1 MSQLLID
8 VDAAS
13 GINRITLNRPDRR
26 NALNAEL
33 LAELKESL
41 ALAEADDRVRVI
53 AILGAGPDFCAG
65 ADLAEVQ
72 AAIDEGVMASLADA
86 QSLGELF
93 ILMRRLGKPVV
104 AVVHGRALAGGCG
117 LATACDLVVAAD
129 DAQFGYPEVKLG
141 FVPAMVIAILRRAVG
156 EKHAFE
162 LAVGGDSIG
171 ADRAHEIGLVNLVVP
186 AGELAERSGSY
197 LNALAT
203 RSATAVGLTK
213 RLLYATDGASF
224 ESAIHLGA
232 QANALARMTEDCQ
245 AGIKR
250 FLDKR

>member
-8 VDAAS
+8 VDDATGVS
-13 GINRITLNRPDRR
+13 RITLNRPERR
-26 NALNAEL
+26 NALNGEL
-33 LAELKESL
+33 LAELKDAL
-41 ALAEADDRVRVI
+41 ALAEADDRVRVV
-53 AILGAGPDFCAG
+53 AIQGAGPDFCAG
-65 ADLAEVQ
+65 ADLAEIQ
-72 AAIDEGVMASLADA
+72 EAIEDGVMASLADA
-86 QSLGELF
+86 EALGELF

-104 AVVHGRALAGGCG
+104 AVVQGRALAGGCG
-117 LATACDLVVAAD
+117 LASACDLVVAAD

-171 ADRAHEIGLVNLVVP
+171 ATRAQEIGLVNRVVP
-186 AGELAERSGSY
+186 AGELAQGAGAY
-197 LNALAT
+197 LESLAK
-203 RSATAVGLTK
+203 RSATAVALTK

-224 ESAIHLGA
+224 ESAIHVGA

-245 AGIKR
+245 AGIRR
-250 FLDKR
+250 FLDKE

>member
-8 VDAAS
+8 VDESS
-13 GINRITLNRPDRR
+13 GVNRITLNRPERR

-65 ADLAEVQ
+65 ADLAEIQ
-72 AAIDEGVMASLADA
+72 AAIEDGVMASLADA

-93 ILMRRLGKPVV
+93 ILMRRLSKPVV

-117 LATACDLVVAAD
+117 LASACDLVVAAE

-141 FVPAMVIAILRRAVG
+141 FVPAMVMAILRRAVG

-162 LAVGGDSIG
+162 LAVGGDSID
-171 ADRAHEIGLVNLVVP
+171 AVRAHAIGLVNLVAP
-186 AGELAERSGSY
+186 ADELEARSGAY
-197 LNALAT
+197 LESLAT
-203 RSATAVGLTK
+203 RSASAVALTK

-224 ESAIHLGA
+224 ESAIQVGA

-250 FLDKR
+250 FLDKG